1 MPLGRSST
9 SPPSPEAAGVDDHRW
24 RSRTRRSADLLDEL
38 TVRPSIVIIE
48 DVHWADKASLD
59 LIVLLGRRMSQ
70 TASLLVV
77 TFRDDELAIDHP
89 LRHTLSALVGRPGA
103 ERIRLQPLSIDGVA
117 RSIGRD
123 RQHAEQMYQR
133 TGGNPFFITEVMA
146 EPDEALPASVVDAV
160 LGRIARLE
168 QPERQLLEALSI
180 VPGLIP
186 TNLVEVLGGSNA
198 DQLDRLFDSGM
209 LVRSCNDIA
218 VSTRDHSRD
227 VAATVGPLRTVEL
240 HRMAM
245 EALIAGGADP
255 RSSPTTRMRP
265 ATSKP
270 CGASCARL
278 PMQQFEWGLIGRL
291 RLSTAGLFAL
301 AIRTPCSRQSCS
313 SSEGTR
319 PCSAIASTSRR
330 VDGTRGVHS
339 SRSRRRPPVVG
350 CPHDARTSEELLWNA
365 GPRRGRPG
373 RRLSRSSA
381 TVPIASS
388 SLEPSQDKSLRI
400 GTKVASRRPCRVHDA
415 ATELARRHDDPALMI
430 TSLKQTGVLE
440 LALDDEAGWG
450 HVLEAADLAEQRNDT
465 EQVGSAYLSLLETA
479 ATRRR
484 FDIIDEHIVTA
495 IDYCTDHGLD
505 LWTSYLEEHWPAR

>member
-1 MPLGRSST
+1 MTPNALTYERLVGRISAWPHPRSSSNATHALSILSQAAELAIDNGGCTILVSGEAGVGKTTLVNAVAGVSSHRVLRRRVRAAVHRAPLGPFVDIAAVLPEPLAST
-9 SPPSPEAAGVDDHRW
+9 ITGGGRAHAAL
-24 RSRTRRSADLLDEL
+24 ADLLDEL

-59 LIVLLGRRMSQ
+59 LIALLGRRMSQ

-117 RSIGRD
+117 RLIGRD
-123 RQHAEQMYQR
+123 RQHAQQMYQR

-146 EPDEALPASVVDAV
+146 EPDEALPASVADAV

-218 VSTRDHSRD
+218 FRHEITRET

-255 RSSPTTRMRP
+255 AIIAHHADAAGDVEAVRRF
-265 ATSKP
+265 A
-270 CGASCARL
+270 ARL
-278 PMQQFEWGLIGRL
+278 PMQQFEWGLIARL

-319 PCSAIASTSRR
+319 PCSAIASTSRS
-330 VDGTRGVHS
+330 RGWNE
-339 SRSRRRPPVVG
+339 G
-350 CPHDARTSEELLWNA
+350 CPFVAI
-365 GPRRGRPG
+365 
-373 RRLSRSSA
+373 SA
-381 TVPIASS
+381 TPAGCR
-388 SLEPSQDKSLRI
+388 LPS
-400 GTKVASRRPCRVHDA
+400 
-415 ATELARRHDDPALMI
+415 
-430 TSLKQTGVLE
+430 
-440 LALDDEAGWG
+440 
-450 HVLEAADLAEQRNDT
+450 
-465 EQVGSAYLSLLETA
+465 
-479 ATRRR
+479 
-484 FDIIDEHIVTA
+484 
-495 IDYCTDHGLD
+495 
-505 LWTSYLEEHWPAR
+505 